1 MACQAMHYWTFS
13 GLVGAFVD
21 LAIAYLL
28 LCASTITFFASK
40 FLGIFGLCLPCPC
53 NGLFGT
59 PNRNYCLHRMLLDL
73 PAENV
78 SNVQFSIKTKFPFDS
93 IWVKEQNCHLN
104 MMLVKERDG
113 NVDGFVEVE
122 GEASC
127 SFISDAKKSQ
137 IVAKRDLVPRTEIGV
152 ESGMIESP
160 GVKEER
166 FDLKGKGVENQMP
179 KGGIRRRRKVGAA
192 CGILSS
198 VSSYD
203 PSSEDKQDIP
213 LNPSI
218 NNEGNEII
226 EGSSMPATAGI
237 DANHQ
242 YDGEAPVF
250 MRLGENVSNDYEST
264 KPFFENNFTEK
275 KESSVEVDEKNAI
288 RILEQALEEEHAART
303 ALYLELEKERS
314 AAASAADEAMAMIL
328 RLQEEKASIEMEAR
342 QYHRIIEEKSAYDD
356 EEMNILKEI
365 LLRREMEKHF
375 LEKEVEAYRQTVY
388 LGNEQSEDDVRDPD
402 SQNQQWPTSS
412 LDLSE
417 DPILMLHQLCES
429 IDKKEILKNIISDN
443 EAKVKP
449 QNCALAL
456 DNGFLTQGWGGDADF
471 SNQVDTGKQFPY
483 VSLSHNNGILQFQ
496 EKEML
501 SVDKDTQPSER
512 QRLETPSLAYN
523 SSVSQIHEL
532 PEKTIP
538 LASEEQ
544 GQKDNEN
551 LYPGTSAK
559 GMETHGPSE
568 ICIPY
573 NNEHAEQ
580 CETDAHVGSIDP
592 WNLMYNKELHVH
604 DIHVIEHGT
613 NFCTEVGGNKIEQLK
628 NETSNDQRKSDVP
641 SKASASQRM
650 ENHASTSRLGIG
662 PDINRITSDMTS
674 GLPPM
679 GSYGGSLLSDMR
691 RNSMSAF
698 DNERLKIDTEV
709 GRLRE
714 KLRIVQEGREKLN
727 LSLEQREREKLQLQ
741 LLEDIAYQLR
751 EIQQLTEPGKA
762 VRQVSLPPPSSK
774 VQL

>member
-1 MACQAMHYWTFS
+1 MKKSNFNLWFSGERTRVGDLLISVIGSLVKMACQAMHYWTFS

-242 YDGEAPVF
+242 CKLCF
-250 MRLGENVSNDYEST
+250 LLL
-264 KPFFENNFTEK
+264 FQC
-275 KESSVEVDEKNAI
+275 
-288 RILEQALEEEHAART
+288 IL
-303 ALYLELEKERS
+303 
-314 AAASAADEAMAMIL
+314 
-328 RLQEEKASIEMEAR
+328 
-342 QYHRIIEEKSAYDD
+342 
-356 EEMNILKEI
+356 
-365 LLRREMEKHF
+365 F
-375 LEKEVEAYRQTVY
+375 
-388 LGNEQSEDDVRDPD
+388 
-402 SQNQQWPTSS
+402 
-412 LDLSE
+412 
-417 DPILMLHQLCES
+417 
-429 IDKKEILKNIISDN
+429 
-443 EAKVKP
+443 
-449 QNCALAL
+449 
-456 DNGFLTQGWGGDADF
+456 
-471 SNQVDTGKQFPY
+471 
-483 VSLSHNNGILQFQ
+483 VSLKCYTFIN
-496 EKEML
+496 EKFY
-501 SVDKDTQPSER
+501 S
-512 QRLETPSLAYN
+512 
-523 SSVSQIHEL
+523 
-532 PEKTIP
+532 
-538 LASEEQ
+538 
-544 GQKDNEN
+544 
-551 LYPGTSAK
+551 
-559 GMETHGPSE
+559 
-568 ICIPY
+568 
-573 NNEHAEQ
+573 
-580 CETDAHVGSIDP
+580 
-592 WNLMYNKELHVH
+592 
-604 DIHVIEHGT
+604 
-613 NFCTEVGGNKIEQLK
+613 
-628 NETSNDQRKSDVP
+628 
-641 SKASASQRM
+641 
-650 ENHASTSRLGIG
+650 
-662 PDINRITSDMTS
+662 
-674 GLPPM
+674 
-679 GSYGGSLLSDMR
+679 
-691 RNSMSAF
+691 
-698 DNERLKIDTEV
+698 
-709 GRLRE
+709 
-714 KLRIVQEGREKLN
+714 
-727 LSLEQREREKLQLQ
+727 LSLFRCIFLV
-741 LLEDIAYQLR
+741 D
-751 EIQQLTEPGKA
+751 
-762 VRQVSLPPPSSK
+762 
-774 VQL
+774 